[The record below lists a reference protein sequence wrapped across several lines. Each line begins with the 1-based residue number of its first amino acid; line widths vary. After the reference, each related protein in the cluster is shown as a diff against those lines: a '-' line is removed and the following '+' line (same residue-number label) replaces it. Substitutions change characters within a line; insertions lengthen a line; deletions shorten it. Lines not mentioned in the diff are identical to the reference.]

1 LALALPAGVL
11 RAQESADESPAT
23 ATATAPDRADDDAQ
37 GDGSASVARLV
48 ERLIERLGDGS
59 FDVREAAAGELVR
72 IGVPAREA
80 LVEAQRHDDLE
91 VRLRARQ
98 LIQLIDR
105 SELERRLAELLADER
120 GRADHELPCWS
131 LFRESIGRDRR
142 ARELYVEIARAESE
156 LLEAVERGDEL
167 RTRLLVDRVQAV
179 LESPATNLPQS
190 FARATLAAVLLAS
203 LDADIQSSPQITAL
217 VYNMLGQPPA
227 RAAVQETE
235 HGEMMLKM
243 VAAWFLANADN
254 PSVANGLRLV
264 QQYGL
269 DDVALAMARNLLEG
283 DKASAS
289 SVAYAA
295 LAVGK
300 LGTHEDVS
308 LLEPHLANKTVCHAW
323 STPQFPEVIKIE
335 VRDVVL
341 AVLVHLTGQEHKE
354 YGFDL
359 LQEDPTTLY
368 RIYTLGFPENDRR
381 ETAMEKWRAWA
392 GEKPNAPALKP
403 E

>member
-1 LALALPAGVL
+1 MTQGTALRLVLTGLAIGLLAATL
-11 RAQESADESPAT
+11 RAQQDTADSPTRDPA
-23 ATATAPDRADDDAQ
+23 ADA
-37 GDGSASVARLV
+37 ASVARL
-48 ERLIERLGDGS
+48 IEQLGDGS
-59 FDVREAAAGELVR
+59 FAVREAAARDLVGR
-72 IGVPAREA
+72 GLAAREA
-80 LVEAQRHDDLE
+80 LVEALRHDDLE
-91 VRLRARQ
+91 VRLRAEQ
-98 LIQLIDR
+98 LLKLIDR
-105 SELERRLAELLADER
+105 AELEERLAKLLADER
-120 GRADHELPCWS
+120 GRPDHKLPCWT
-131 LFRESIGRDRR
+131 LYREAIGRDRP
-142 ARELYVEIARAESE
+142 ARELYVEVVRAENE
-156 LLEAVERGDEL
+156 LLEAVERGDEI

-179 LESPATNLPQS
+179 LESSSTNLPQS
-190 FARATLAAVLLAS
+190 FSRATLAAVLLAS

-227 RAAVQETE
+227 RSAVQEPD
-235 HGEMMLKM
+235 HQEMMLKM
-243 VAAWFLANADN
+243 VAAWFLANAEN
-254 PSVANGLRLV
+254 PTVANGLTLV

-269 DDVALAMARNLLEG
+269 DDVALTMARKVLTRETPPP
-283 DKASAS
+283 S

-295 LAVGK
+295 LALGK
-300 LGTHEDVS
+300 LGTHDDVP

-359 LQEDPTTLY
+359 LQEDPMTLY
-368 RIYTLGFPENDRR
+368 RIYTLGFPENEKR
-381 ETAMEKWRAWA
+381 EAAMEKWRVWA